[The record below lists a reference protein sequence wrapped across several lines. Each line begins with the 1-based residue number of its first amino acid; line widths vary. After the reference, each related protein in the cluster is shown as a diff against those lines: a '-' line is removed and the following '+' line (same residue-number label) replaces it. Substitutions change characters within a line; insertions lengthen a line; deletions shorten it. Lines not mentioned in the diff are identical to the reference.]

1 MAGRRVRVA
10 AVNDYELI
18 VAGVAR
24 LLSQF
29 PERLDV
35 CDRVVIGDPIETPVD
50 VALYDTYGR
59 VGVAVSALQVLA
71 ETPAIAHVAMF
82 SLDLSAE
89 LVAEGRSAG
98 ATGFISKGLS
108 GAEIADAIVRVAQ
121 GEHVVAFATSP
132 EPASAELDWPGRD
145 DGLTERESQ
154 VVVLAAEGLS
164 NREIAA
170 ALYLSAETV
179 KGYLR
184 QAFAKL
190 GLRNRVEVT
199 NYVRRSGAFPRYQSA
214 TPESNVGDTFD
225 PPVSDRATRG

>member
-1 MAGRRVRVA
+1 MAGGRVRVA

-29 PERLDV
+29 PEQLDV
-35 CDRVVIGDPIETPVD
+35 CDRIIIGDPIATPID

-59 VGVAVSALQVLA
+59 VGIAAPALQQLA
-71 ETPAIAHVAMF
+71 DTPEIAYVAMF
-82 SLDLSAE
+82 TLDLSPE
-89 LVAEGRSAG
+89 LIVEGRAAG
-98 ATGFISKGLS
+98 ATGFISKSLS

-121 GEHVVAFATSP
+121 GEQLV
-132 EPASAELDWPGRD
+132 ASAASPRPVSDALDWPGKED
-145 DGLTERESQ
+145 ELTERESQ

-170 ALYLSAETV
+170 ALYLSPETV

-184 QAFAKL
+184 SGDWKEMSQKA
-190 GLRNRVEVT
+190 GGR
-199 NYVRRSGAFPRYQSA
+199 VRRQLGSGR
-214 TPESNVGDTFD
+214 
-225 PPVSDRATRG
+225 